1 MISHEYLCLLIL
13 LLPITSSAGP
23 MSRNEQRWHA
33 VGQCIQRSHGHW
45 LELAGN
51 VRIFPCWQVILT
63 SLDKTNSCTVCT
75 VWYLVVFGGSWCA
88 FFCDFVLFWIS
99 RWDYWGKYK
108 EHVYFWDPAMRDE
121 KGRGVRT
128 VLLQRQPKGFSAQTQ
143 LGTPN
148 PTNPQKSPLGNWNL
162 LNSIF
167 NIFRPPFWWLGESVG
182 SHPRLSYVAGAPW
195 TQQSHLHGGPRER
208 AADLRRQGR
217 SDRLEPGGWQHL
229 EALRDSRKSDLNPR
243 ICHQFCLYS
252 FYTTFLVIFESLR
265 DENRPRPGDREER
278 T

>member
-13 LLPITSSAGP
+13 LLPITSSAGQ
-23 MSRNEQRWHA
+23 MSRNEQWWHA

-99 RWDYWGKYK
+99 RWDYWGKVQGTRLFLGSRN
-108 EHVYFWDPAMRDE
+108 ERW
-121 KGRGVRT
+121 KGPRGQNGVGQS
-128 VLLQRQPKGFSAQTQ
+128 LQRQPKGFSAQTQ

-148 PTNPQKSPLGNWNL
+148 PTNPQKSPLGN
-162 LNSIF
+162 
-167 NIFRPPFWWLGESVG
+167 
-182 SHPRLSYVAGAPW
+182 
-195 TQQSHLHGGPRER
+195 
-208 AADLRRQGR
+208 
-217 SDRLEPGGWQHL
+217 
-229 EALRDSRKSDLNPR
+229 
-243 ICHQFCLYS
+243 
-252 FYTTFLVIFESLR
+252 
-265 DENRPRPGDREER
+265 
-278 T
+278 